1 MTRSTMPSIAP
12 GSTPAVLAAVL
23 AASSAFSAMAGDG
36 SQPGSFAAGRRDV
49 TVTRYNGSTF
59 QATLHYPATAAGTN
73 TPFDPSGGPYPVF
86 SFGHGFLTP
95 VTQYAS
101 TLDHLASHG
110 YFAIASRSG
119 GNLFPSHGAFAE
131 DLRFCLDHL
140 IAANADAASPF
151 ASAVAVDRL
160 AVGGHSMGGGASLL
174 AAAADPRIV
183 AVVPLAAADTSP
195 SSIAASSQVA
205 APVRL
210 VVGSEDSIVPPGP
223 SSGPMYTN
231 APGARQLVSING
243 GSHCGFLDGS
253 IPFCDSGSI
262 TRAAQLAETR
272 RLMLEFLDVH
282 LKDGAGTAWEA
293 VWGPGAA
300 TQAGLVVE
308 IDARLAIDPASRV
321 VEIPAGGVA
330 TISWTVTNTGPREA
344 TVEFEFLADG
354 AVEASLDPIGA
365 VLLAPGES
373 IEVAAMIANF
383 AGGKPISAMLV
394 ARRADE
400 ARASAAIE
408 LVEPSA
414 SSPDL
419 DGDGVVSGADLA
431 LLLGNFGG
439 SGLGDLDGSGE
450 VDGADLAILLGAWKN
465 AGS

>member
-1 MTRSTMPSIAP
+1 MPRFSLRP
-12 GSTPAVLAAVL
+12 TPAALAAIL
-23 AASSAFSAMAGDG
+23 ATFSVAEAWAGDG
-36 SQPGSFAAGRRDV
+36 SQPGPFAAGRRDV
-49 TVTRYNGSTF
+49 TVTRSNGSTF

-73 TPFDPSGGPYPVF
+73 APFDPSGGPYPVF

-119 GNLFPSHGAFAE
+119 GNLFPSHSAFAE

-140 IAANADAASPF
+140 IAANGDAASPF
-151 ASAVAVDRL
+151 AGGVATDRL

-183 AVVPLAAADTSP
+183 AVVPLAAADTNP

-205 APVRL
+205 APMRL
-210 VVGSEDSIVPPGP
+210 IVGSEDSIVPPGP

-231 APGARQLVSING
+231 ANGARQLISITG

-262 TRAAQLAETR
+262 TRAAQLSETR

-282 LKDGAGTAWEA
+282 LKDDAGTAWEA

-300 TQAGLVVE
+300 TQPGLVVE
-308 IDARLAIDPASRV
+308 IDARLLIDPASWV
-321 VEIPAGGVA
+321 VEIPAGGDA
-330 TISWTVTNTGPREA
+330 TIEWTVTNTGPREA
-344 TVEFEFLADG
+344 AVEFEFLADG
-354 AVEASLDPIGA
+354 AVEASLAPVGV
-365 VLLAPGES
+365 VLLASGES
-373 IEVAAMIANF
+373 IGVAAAIANF
-383 AGGKPISAMLV
+383 AGGKPIPAMLV

-408 LVEPSA
+408 LVETPA

-419 DGDGVVSGADLA
+419 DGDGLVSGADLA

-465 AGS
+465 SGP